1 MTDHIAQAMMKWD
14 WSNVRPGKLICVID
28 HLIGQDGKIEV
39 DSMNQII
46 GTANKCKMK
55 NLHTSSVLAPT
66 IEFLFQLNIPL
77 VRQAKTT
84 YIIKFIQLLN
94 STKEKS
100 PVAKMKSEELL
111 EEESN
116 AKLHENF

>member
-1 MTDHIAQAMMKWD
+1 MHYEEY
-14 WSNVRPGKLICVID
+14 PHKL
-28 HLIGQDGKIEV
+28 
-39 DSMNQII
+39 
-46 GTANKCKMK
+46 
-55 NLHTSSVLAPT
+55 SV
-66 IEFLFQLNIPL
+66 EFLFQLNIPPL
-77 VRQAKTT
+77 LMEAKTN

-116 AKLHENF
+116 AKMHENFWQRF